1 MTIWNDTTE
10 LYLSVSAKTRI
21 FLVTNTLT
29 NLHIFNVCISSSQ
42 TPQSIIMIAS
52 RTLLLILTGTSFT
65 CCECFT
71 STNSYKYT
79 YNGIDTGT
87 MNHSPSACQAY
98 KENPFQNTMAFAAAV
113 SVHAASLLAVPN
125 AAIAS
130 LDDSN
135 NNYKIIRIPRQLV
148 YLLLLH
154 QF

>member
-1 MTIWNDTTE
+1 
-10 LYLSVSAKTRI
+10 
-21 FLVTNTLT
+21 
-29 NLHIFNVCISSSQ
+29 
-42 TPQSIIMIAS
+42 
-52 RTLLLILTGTSFT
+52 
-65 CCECFT
+65 
-71 STNSYKYT
+71 
-79 YNGIDTGT
+79 